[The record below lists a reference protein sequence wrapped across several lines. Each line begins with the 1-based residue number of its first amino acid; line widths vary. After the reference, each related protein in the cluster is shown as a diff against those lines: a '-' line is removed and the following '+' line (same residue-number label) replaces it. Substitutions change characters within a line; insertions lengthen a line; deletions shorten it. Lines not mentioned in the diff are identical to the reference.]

1 MKNKPDDRRNNVD
14 RIQNN
19 IDNTLENIHRADEMI
34 EITDDEK
41 TRRDLQA
48 KNERREAALSSMKSE
63 IKDEAEDKRKGYR

>member
-1 MKNKPDDRRNNVD
+1 MRSKPDDRRDNVD

-41 TRRDLQA
+41 TKKDLQE
-48 KNERREAALSSMKSE
+48 KNERRGVALSSMRSE
-63 IKDEAEDKRKGYR
+63 IKDEAEDKRNGYR